1 MAICASFSG
10 AKGKT
15 IFRLLSNVILYV
27 ALFFFLIK
35 AFEYLGFSP
44 TAIAA
49 GMGSLAL
56 AISLGAQNF
65 VADIFAGLTYVFEGT
80 LHVGDHVEVVVM
92 GSPAYQGRVVEVGVR
107 CIKVLTSEGDV
118 ITCGNRDIRTI
129 TNSTQMNS
137 RVTCEVDVSSNYPA
151 DEIEQMLR
159 AELPGIGRTDRRIL
173 SGPVYNGVT
182 GIGMG
187 IMTLSVSAECSE
199 ENISYV
205 RDKLNV
211 SLQRIFREHG
221 YSI

>member
-1 MAICASFSG
+1 
-10 AKGKT
+10 
-15 IFRLLSNVILYV
+15 
-27 ALFFFLIK
+27 
-35 AFEYLGFSP
+35 
-44 TAIAA
+44 
-49 GMGSLAL
+49 
-56 AISLGAQNF
+56 
-65 VADIFAGLTYVFEGT
+65 
-80 LHVGDHVEVVVM
+80 M

-151 DEIEQMLR
+151 DEIEQMLKD
-159 AELPGIGRTDRRIL
+159 ELPNVGSTDRKIL
-173 SGPVYNGVT
+173 NGPFYNGIT
-182 GIGMG
+182 AIGSG
-187 IMTLSVSAECSE
+187 TMTLSFSVECKE
-199 ENISYV
+199 EDFSYV